1 MSDLE
6 AAYRATTYEV
16 GLPSGQAEIRI
27 GHGHPDLDG
36 FMVRHLDP
44 SLPRHWVHIT
54 AWNPGSRP
62 LSREE
67 NIARNHALRERLD
80 AMRSRGRCG
89 HWCRGLG
96 RSVDGSWEEEAFW
109 VPGIALHEAM
119 DLGRAFGQNA
129 MVAGLVG
136 ERARLVWLYDGL

>member
-16 GLPSGQAEIRI
+16 GLPSGNAEIRI
-27 GHGHPDLDG
+27 GRAHPEVDA
-36 FMVRHLDP
+36 FMARHLDP
-44 SLPRHWVHIT
+44 SLPQHWVHIT

-62 LSREE
+62 LSFDE
-67 NIARNHALRERLD
+67 NMARNHALRERLD
-80 AMRSRGRCG
+80 AMRSGRRCG